1 MRNFILICILLILN
15 ACSGNSEKDR
25 YVSIVEEWQG
35 KQIVL
40 PDGMTDFLTGETI
53 DLSDA
58 DFTILT
64 YVDSTGCTGC
74 KMKLA
79 LWKEYLNSIQNNYVS
94 CVEFV
99 MVVNSEDS
107 LTLSET
113 LNRYSFEHNV
123 HWDRQNV
130 LDRKYNFPKDSRFQT
145 FLLGRT
151 GKVLAIG
158 SPAQNSDLE
167 MLYNSI
173 ISGKTTVSDN
183 LTSAI
188 TVSDNI
194 VNLGKIKKYE
204 TRSKG
209 ISISNN
215 GNDTIKIANVLTS
228 CDCVDLTFQ
237 EDFILP
243 HSDINGSL
251 DFKGDSIAGDFERT
265 VKIYY
270 LGFEYP
276 SVINISGNIITQVGS
291 DGMQS
296 PPRKN

>member
-1 MRNFILICILLILN
+1 MRSLIFCLLSIILLS
-15 ACSGNSEKDR
+15 CGKHTRHDEFT
-25 YVSIVEEWQG
+25 SIVEEWQG

-40 PDGMTDFLTGETI
+40 PDDMTDFLTGDTI

-123 HWDRQNV
+123 HCDRQNV

-167 MLYNSI
+167 RLYNSI
-173 ISGKTTVSDN
+173 ISGKTTISDN

-194 VNLGKIKKYE
+194 VNLGKVKRYE
-204 TRSKG
+204 TRLKE

-215 GNDTIKIANVLTS
+215 GNDTIKISNVLTS
-228 CDCVDLTFQ
+228 CDCVDLTFRD
-237 EDFILP
+237 DFILP

-251 DFKGDSIAGDFERT
+251 YFKGDSVAGDFERT
-265 VKIYY
+265 IKIYY
-270 LGFEYP
+270 SGFEYP